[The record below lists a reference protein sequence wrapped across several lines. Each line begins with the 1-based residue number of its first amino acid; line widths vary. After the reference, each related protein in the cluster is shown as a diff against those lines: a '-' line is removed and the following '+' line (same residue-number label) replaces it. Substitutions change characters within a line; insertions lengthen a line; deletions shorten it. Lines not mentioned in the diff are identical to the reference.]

1 MSTTVYFFWG
11 VPPKRAARRL
21 SFLESSSL
29 AGGSWKA
36 MVCGMFGHL
45 RPKGLGTSTA
55 QCPGGRKNMARY
67 RELIC
72 WKEATPQ
79 NFQPI
84 SRFWSLAF
92 SRLAN
97 CLLSDPNL
105 FTPLP
110 TLGMFAFP
118 KAKCF
123 DLRRRQQKIKNWC
136 CPRNLWK
143 RRLRSKCPSPTI
155 RRRR

>member
-1 MSTTVYFFWG
+1 MSTTVYFFKG
-11 VPPKRAARRL
+11 VPPNRAVRHL

-67 RELIC
+67 GEFIC

-79 NFQPI
+79 NFQRI
-84 SRFWSLAF
+84 SRFWSLASKAKF
-92 SRLAN
+92 VHPVSN
-97 CLLSDPNL
+97 
-105 FTPLP
+105 
-110 TLGMFAFP
+110 LGMVFAKSKMVRP
-118 KAKCF
+118 SQEAAK
-123 DLRRRQQKIKNWC
+123 DQKLMLSQKPLEEEVEVQMPESNDQKEEIG
-136 CPRNLWK
+136 
-143 RRLRSKCPSPTI
+143 I
-155 RRRR
+155 